1 MPLNVPPTLRRFD
14 MTKMEACMGGMME
27 GSLYKH
33 DEYGLRMEQFDRDV
47 DAAVARAGEV
57 GSQARRP

>member
-1 MPLNVPPTLRRFD
+1 
-14 MTKMEACMGGMME
+14 MGGMME

-33 DEYGLRMEQFDRDV
+33 DEYGLRMEQFDSDV